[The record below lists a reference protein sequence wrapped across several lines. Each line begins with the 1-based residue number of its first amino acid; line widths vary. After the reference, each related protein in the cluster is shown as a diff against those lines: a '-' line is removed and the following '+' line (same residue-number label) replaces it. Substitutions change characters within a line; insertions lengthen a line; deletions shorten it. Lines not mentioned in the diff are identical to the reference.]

1 MSYTIKLSNGRTLA
15 VIANQT
21 VDEVSSS
28 LTLIGKNINDYGEY
42 FNNNLISITENFAA
56 PRPPR
61 SPLTGQTWF
70 DSAESRL
77 KIYAGGTFRPVGS
90 PTVSN
95 IIPLNPI
102 RGDLWVDTNTGILKW
117 YNGEEFI
124 PAAKQYSDAT
134 GKEGWLIE
142 TISDFSNND
151 YEISVFYAEGQRL
164 AVLTNQT
171 IELNPGTYSYFNTS
185 TIRPGLTINSALGLK
200 FFGTATSAESVAG
213 FDPSNILVTDEDQV
227 LTGSLEIS
235 NDEGISIGT
244 ETNIVLY
251 VDKDQPESIAVIAG
265 TIEGQTLQI
274 RYNSETEGTNAT
286 AFHID
291 SETNRIGILTDSPE
305 TDVDINGSV
314 QIRGNLIVKGD
325 QTNLEVTVLRVEDKN
340 IELGTGQTTATNSNV
355 DGGGII
361 LKGEVDHTL
370 LYNQTLDAWQSS
382 LNIDLLNNTDS
393 YKITGETVVEADP
406 DRPGF
411 YRLGDK
417 VTAGRGF
424 VNLPILSVLTVTN
437 VVLTGNSVTTTP
449 DPLTNLRITPSS
461 GIIDL
466 GNTTKIVGMAQTLD
480 TDPDN
485 STVTKKYFEDKI
497 SLSLGGFVGRKP
509 YTLSLDITGFTDLD
523 DEIIAYLDR
532 TLPVDGFGDPYY
544 AQPDGARCS
553 VVCTSYE
560 ATTATYF
567 LSNLNTSTVR
577 KLFNLVTGISYTAT
591 STTTSFINT
600 VSSTSTLLVTDFE
613 LAGSVTIAT
622 PMPKITRTVRLYAV
636 VGGFW
641 TFIEE
646 VDTLYLTSNTTGNLS
661 TGSRTLTVSKDATET
676 ADATSTYG
684 DIFDTNV
691 DVIVRETETQADYL
705 TGKVVSYVDNLL
717 TVNLTTSTNALSTAT
732 YTSWI
737 IRRQPS

>member
-21 VDEVSSS
+21 IDEVSSS

-42 FNNNLISITENFAA
+42 FNNNLISLAENFSA
-56 PRPPR
+56 PRSPR

-77 KIYAGGTFRPVGS
+77 KIYAGGTFKPVGS

-95 IIPLNPI
+95 ITPLNPI
-102 RGDLWVDTNTGILKW
+102 RGDLWVDTTTGILKW
-117 YNGEEFI
+117 YNGQDFI
-124 PAAKQYSDAT
+124 PAAKQYSDET
-134 GKEGWLIE
+134 GKEGWIIE
-142 TISDFSNND
+142 TISDVSSED

-164 AVLTNQT
+164 AVMTNQT
-171 IELNPGTYSYFNTS
+171 IELNPGTFSYFNTS
-185 TIRPGLTINSALGLK
+185 TIRPGMTINSALGLK
-200 FFGTATSAESVAG
+200 FFGTATSAETVAG
-213 FDPSNILVTDEDQV
+213 FDPSNILVTDQDQV

-235 NDEGISIGT
+235 NDDGISIGT

-251 VDKDQPESIAVIAG
+251 VDKDQPESISVIAG
-265 TIEGQTLQI
+265 TIQGETLQI
-274 RYNSETEGTNAT
+274 RYNSVADGTNAV

-291 SETNRIGILTDSPE
+291 SENDKIGILTDNPQA
-305 TDVDINGSV
+305 DVDINGDV
-314 QIRGNLIVKGD
+314 QIRGSLTVKGN
-325 QTNLEVTVLRVEDKN
+325 QTTLEVSVLQVEDKN
-340 IELGTGQTTATNSNV
+340 IELGTGQTTATNAAV

-361 LKGEVDHTL
+361 LKGEVDHTF
-370 LYNQTLDAWQSS
+370 LYNEIIDSWQSS

-393 YKITGETVVEADP
+393 YKITGDTVIESDP

-411 YRLGDK
+411 YRLGDL
-417 VTAGRGF
+417 VTTGRGF

-437 VVLTGNSVTTTP
+437 VVLQGNVITTTP
-449 DPLTNLRITPSS
+449 DPLTNLEITPSS
-461 GIIDL
+461 GVIDL
-466 GNTTKIVGMAQTLD
+466 GNTTKIQGMAQTLD
-480 TDPDN
+480 TDPND
-485 STVTKKYFEDKI
+485 SAVTKKYFEDKI

-523 DEIIAYLDR
+523 DEIIAYLDT

-553 VVCTSYE
+553 VVCTKYE
-560 ATTATYF
+560 ATTATYV

-577 KLFNLVTGISYTAT
+577 KLFNLVTGIEYTAT
-591 STTTSFINT
+591 SATTSFINT

-622 PMPKITRTVRLYAV
+622 PMPKIIRSVRLYAV
-636 VGGFW
+636 IGGFW

-661 TGSRTLTVSKDATET
+661 TGSRTLTVSKDATES
-676 ADATSTYG
+676 AGASVTYEDVF
-684 DIFDTNV
+684 DI
-691 DVIVRETETQADYL
+691 DVAVIIRETETQSDYL
-705 TGKVVSYVDNLL
+705 TGKVVSYVDDLL
-717 TVNLTTSTNALSTAT
+717 TVDLTTSTNALSTAT
-732 YTSWI
+732 YSSWI
-737 IRRQPS
+737 IRRQ

>member
-42 FNNNLISITENFAA
+42 FNNNLISLTENFAN

-61 SPLTGQTWF
+61 SPLAGQTWF

-95 IIPLNPI
+95 ITPLNPI

-235 NDEGISIGT
+235 NDDGISIGT

-251 VDKDQPESIAVIAG
+251 VDKDQPDSIAVIAG
-265 TIEGQTLQI
+265 TIEGQPLQI
-274 RYNSETEGTNAT
+274 RYNSETTGTNAI
-286 AFHID
+286 AIHVD
-291 SETNRIGILTDSPE
+291 SENDRVGILTDTPE
-305 TDVDINGSV
+305 TDLDIDGDV
-314 QIRGNLIVKGD
+314 QIRGNLVVKGN
-325 QTNLEVTVLRVEDKN
+325 QTTFEVSVLQIEDKN
-340 IELGTGQTTATNSNV
+340 IELGTGQTTATNENV

-361 LKGEVDHTL
+361 LKGAVDHTL
-370 LYNQTLDAWQSS
+370 LYSEILNAWQSS
-382 LNIDLLNNTDS
+382 INIDLVNNTDS
-393 YKITGETVVEADP
+393 YKITGDTVIESDP
-406 DRPGF
+406 DRNGF

-424 VNLPILSVLTVTN
+424 INLPILTALTVTD
-437 VVLTGNSVTTTP
+437 VILRGNTISTTP
-449 DPLTNLRITPSS
+449 DPLTSLGIVPSS

-466 GNTTKIVGMAQTLD
+466 GNSTKILGMAQTLD
-480 TDPDN
+480 TDPEDAA
-485 STVTKKYFEDKI
+485 VTKKYFEDKI

-553 VVCTSYE
+553 VVCTNYE

-577 KLFNLVTGISYTAT
+577 QLFNIVTGINYTAT

-661 TGSRTLTVSKDATET
+661 VGSRTLTVSKDATET

-684 DIFDTNV
+684 DVFDVDV

-737 IRRQPS
+737 IRRQLS

>member
-1 MSYTIKLSNGRTLA
+1 MSYTIKLSNGKTLA

-42 FNNNLISITENFAA
+42 FNNNLISLAENFSA

-61 SPLTGQTWF
+61 APLTGQTWF
-70 DSAESRL
+70 DSAENRL
-77 KIYAGGTFRPVGS
+77 KIYAGGTFKPVGS

-95 IIPLNPI
+95 ITPLNPI
-102 RGDLWVDTNTGILKW
+102 QGDLWVDTTTGILKW
-117 YNGEEFI
+117 YNGIDFI
-124 PAAKQYSDAT
+124 PASKQYSDET

-142 TISDFSNND
+142 TISDVLSED
-151 YEISVFYAEGQRL
+151 YEISVFYAEGRRI
-164 AVLTNQT
+164 AVMTNQT
-171 IELNPGTYSYFNTS
+171 INLNPGTFSYFNTS

-200 FFGTATSAESVAG
+200 FFGTATSAETVAG
-213 FDPSNILVTDEDQV
+213 FDPSNILVTDQDQV

-235 NDEGISIGT
+235 NDDGISIGT

-251 VDKDQPESIAVIAG
+251 VDKDQPESISVIAG
-265 TIEGQTLQI
+265 TIQGETLQI
-274 RYNSETEGTNAT
+274 RYNSVADGTNAV

-291 SETNRIGILTDSPE
+291 SENDKIGILTDNPQA
-305 TDVDINGSV
+305 DVDINGDV
-314 QIRGNLIVKGD
+314 QIRGSLTVKGN
-325 QTNLEVTVLRVEDKN
+325 QTTLEVSVLQVEDKN
-340 IELGTGQTTATNSNV
+340 IELGTGQTTATNAAV

-361 LKGEVDHTL
+361 LKGEVDHTF
-370 LYNQTLDAWQSS
+370 LYNEIIDSWQSS

-393 YKITGETVVEADP
+393 YKITGETVIESDP
-406 DRPGF
+406 NRPGF

-417 VTAGRGF
+417 VTAGQGF
-424 VNLPILSVLTVTN
+424 VNLPILSVLTVTD
-437 VVLTGNSVTTTP
+437 VVLQGNVITTTP
-449 DPLTNLRITPSS
+449 DPLTNLVIAPSG
-461 GIIDL
+461 GIISL
-466 GNTTKIVGMAQTLD
+466 GNTSKIRGMAQTLD
-480 TDPDN
+480 TDPDD
-485 STVTKKYFEDKI
+485 SAVTKKYFEDKI

-509 YTLSLDITGFTDLD
+509 YTLSLDITGFADLD
-523 DEIIAYLDR
+523 DEIIAYLDT

-553 VVCTSYE
+553 VVCTKYE
-560 ATTATYF
+560 ATTATYI

-577 KLFNLVTGISYTAT
+577 KLFNIVTDISYTAT
-591 STTTSFINT
+591 SETTSFINT

-622 PMPKITRTVRLYAV
+622 PMPTITRSVRLYAV

-661 TGSRTLTVSKDATET
+661 TGSRTLTVSKDATESAGAST
-676 ADATSTYG
+676 TYG
-684 DIFDTNV
+684 DIFDV
-691 DVIVRETETQADYL
+691 DVDIVLRETETQADYL
-705 TGKVVSYVDNLL
+705 EGTVVSYVDNLL
-717 TVNLTTSTNALSTAT
+717 TVNLTESTNALSTAT
-732 YTSWI
+732 YSSWI
-737 IRRQPS
+737 IRRQQS